1 MATKEVP
8 CETDANLK
16 SLHVN
21 ILEIVTRMTNTSV
34 GFKTN

>member
-8 CETDANLK
+8 CEKDMNLE

-21 ILEIVTRMTNTSV
+21 ILEIGARMTNTSV
-34 GFKTN
+34 GL